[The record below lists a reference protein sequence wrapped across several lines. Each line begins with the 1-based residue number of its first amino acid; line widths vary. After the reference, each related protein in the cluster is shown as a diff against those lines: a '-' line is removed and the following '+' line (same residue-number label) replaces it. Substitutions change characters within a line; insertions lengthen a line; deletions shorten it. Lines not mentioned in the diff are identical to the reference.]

1 MVVIELYFMI
11 AVVFGIV
18 TAMCTE
24 DFDRRDVPLLVGIS
38 LLWPASMFLAV
49 CIVLADKVERMYNED
64 D

>member
-1 MVVIELYFMI
+1 
-11 AVVFGIV
+11 V